1 MKEKKNETNNNNNN
15 NKRLE
20 VASPVFEPAP
30 HLPPARK
37 VSDQTPG
44 PCDGCSLYL
53 KINSVEGIFLCHSH
67 CLNLVELYLS

>member
-1 MKEKKNETNNNNNN
+1 MKEKKTKQTNNSN

-37 VSDQTPG
+37 VRDQTPG
-44 PCDGCSLYL
+44 PCDGCTLYL

-67 CLNLVELYLS
+67 CLNLEEK

>member
-1 MKEKKNETNNNNNN
+1 MKEKKTETNNNNNI
-15 NKRLE
+15 KRLE
-20 VASPVFEPAP
+20 VASLVFEPAP

-37 VSDQTPG
+37 VRAQTPG
-44 PCDGCSLYL
+44 PCDGCTLCL